1 MRRYASCADLTF
13 TWPGKAVPVDELI
26 AKKTAA
32 KKAPKKKAPKKAAK
46 KAVAKDASSVETWTE
61 RVVKDL
67 MDHPKA
73 RPAKKKTLLTK
84 VADLIKK
91 PVGGPEVQSVI
102 ERMQSEGTLKF
113 DEKDVP
119 EYNL

>member
-1 MRRYASCADLTF
+1 
-13 TWPGKAVPVDELI
+13 
-26 AKKTAA
+26 
-32 KKAPKKKAPKKAAK
+32 
-46 KAVAKDASSVETWTE
+46 
-61 RVVKDL
+61 